1 MIHSTLSGLFRHTV
15 FTKITKT
22 VYRYQLS
29 WADGGLNFDLSHL
42 SNLYLMSWLCR
53 EVRWDGSASGALWW
67 WEGMVLHHLRWADG
81 GPNLDWPRHRS
92 LWLIH
97 WIVGRCGGMVLPVE
111 PCDGERVWSCT
122 TCGEQMEVQT
132 VVDLVTAASDRLGKH
147 EEVSSLRILR
157 HLNQCFNS
165 IWCVII

>member
-1 MIHSTLSGLFRHTV
+1 
-15 FTKITKT
+15 
-22 VYRYQLS
+22 
-29 WADGGLNFDLSHL
+29 
-42 SNLYLMSWLCR
+42 
-53 EVRWDGSASGALWW
+53 
-67 WEGMVLHHLRWADG
+67 
-81 GPNLDWPRHRS
+81 
-92 LWLIH
+92 
-97 WIVGRCGGMVLPVE
+97 MVLPVE

-165 IWCVII
+165 MLMRYHIGEFSNLKRELSTFLPLLMI